1 MYTRRQFLATSA
13 AVGLAA
19 WALPGRAQFADH
31 AVINPPLPTQDPKR
45 VEVMEF
51 FYYGCPHCFHLEGF
65 LVSWKQNMP
74 QGAYLRLMP
83 AVPNPGWVWL
93 AKAYFAAE
101 AMGAVNKLHGEFFN
115 AIHLSGMNLNDREQL
130 FGVVER
136 AGVNRRQ
143 FAQAMESDATQKR
156 VAESERLGR
165 AAGLDGVP
173 MFVVD
178 GRYRTSISM
187 AGGYDKVFP
196 TVNNLIVLAQR
207 NKKA

>member
-1 MYTRRQFLATSA
+1 MPNRRQFLAASTA
-13 AVGLAA
+13 IGLAA
-19 WALPGRAQFADH
+19 WATPGRTQFADH
-31 AVINPPLPTQDPKR
+31 VVINPPLPTLDPKR

-51 FYYGCPHCFHLEGF
+51 FYYGCPHCFQLEGS
-65 LVSWKQNMP
+65 LVTWKQNMP
-74 QGAYLRLMP
+74 KGAYFRAMP

-101 AMGAVNKLHGEFFN
+101 ALGALGRLHADMFN
-115 AIHLSGMNLNDREQL
+115 AIHLSGTNLNDRENL
-130 FGVVER
+130 FALVER
-136 AGVNRRQ
+136 AGVNRKQ
-143 FAQAMESDATQKR
+143 FAQAMESEATQKR

-178 GRYRTSISM
+178 GRYRTSVSM
-187 AGGYDKVFP
+187 AGGYDKVFD
-196 TVNNLIVLAQR
+196 TINNLVALAQR